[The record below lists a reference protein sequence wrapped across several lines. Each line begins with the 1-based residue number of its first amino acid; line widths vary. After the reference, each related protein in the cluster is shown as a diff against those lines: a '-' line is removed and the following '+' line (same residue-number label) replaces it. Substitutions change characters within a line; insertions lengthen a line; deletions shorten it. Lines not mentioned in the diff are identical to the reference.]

1 MITTSPPEGARQ
13 PVDTNLL
20 PELETDRL
28 RLRQFTPADLD
39 ELARICANPE
49 VMKYLGLRGEPM
61 SRAETETALE
71 SMYAH
76 WQRRGFGRWAVTL
89 RDGGRLIGYG
99 GLRSFGD
106 DAELVYLLDKPFWG
120 RGLATEVAHACLGYG
135 FGVKKFGK
143 VLALAR
149 PDNLASR
156 RVLEKVG
163 LTYKGPCD
171 FFRLLAESGVNF
183 PRDAG
188 LDEIEVVRYETT
200 LDEYGARAHAGGTSL
215 LSTHPSPP
223 TALSR

>member
-13 PVDTNLL
+13 SADVNLL
-20 PELETDRL
+20 PEMETDRL

-61 SRAETETALE
+61 SRAETEIALE
-71 SMYAH
+71 SMCAH
-76 WQRRGFGRWAVTL
+76 WRRRGFGRWAVTL
-89 RDGGRLIGYG
+89 KEGGRLIGYG
-99 GLRSFGD
+99 GLRSLGD

-120 RGLATEVAHACLGYG
+120 RGLATEIARACLDFG

-143 VLALAR
+143 VLAFAR

-156 RVLEKVG
+156 RVLEKAG
-163 LTYKGPCD
+163 LAYKGACD
-171 FFRLLAESGVNF
+171 FFRLLAEAGVNL

-188 LDEIEVVRYETT
+188 QGELEVVRYEAT
-200 LDEYGARAHAGGTSL
+200 LDEYSTRTHEGRASL
-215 LSTHPSPP
+215 LSTPPSSPP
-223 TALSR
+223 ALFR